1 MPRRITSWR
10 RGGAIG
16 ILTLLLLVLA
26 ACGTSATPTAV
37 TGAATTASPIGS
49 TTSAPMTATSPPAST
64 AATTAP
70 ASGATT
76 ATSGTPA
83 AASGA
88 TSPTIAATASRPA
101 ATASRP
107 SATAATS
114 AVRYVIV
121 PANSKATYKVAET
134 FINQGNRY
142 NVAEGSTSDIAG
154 DITIDK
160 TKPAASRVGTIT
172 VDISKLESDSEQR
185 DDQIRARWLES
196 TKFPTATFVGKR
208 IEGLTDAPYKDGEEL
223 TFRIIG
229 DLTVRNVTKEVTF
242 DARGKIVGDLFTGT
256 ATTTFNMTD
265 FGFDPPS
272 ILGIL
277 KSENGV
283 ELVLTIEAKRT
294 P

>member
-1 MPRRITSWR
+1 MPKDRCSWR
-10 RGGAIG
+10 PVGPLG
-16 ILTLLLLVLA
+16 LVTLIALLLA
-26 ACGTSATPTAV
+26 ACGTSATPTATTGAAV
-37 TGAATTASPIGS
+37 ASSAPTAAPTAAALAPTTAATAGGAATTPA
-49 TTSAPMTATSPPAST
+49 ATAST
-64 AATTAP
+64 ATAS
-70 ASGATT
+70 ASGTVT
-76 ATSGTPA
+76 

-88 TSPTIAATASRPA
+88 TPSGAAATAPRA
-101 ATASRP
+101 

-114 AVRYVIV
+114 ATRYAIV
-121 PANSKATYKVAET
+121 PTNSKATYRVSET
-134 FINQGNRY
+134 FINQGNRL
-142 NVAEGSTSDIAG
+142 NVAEGTTGDITG
-154 DITIDK
+154 EITIDK
-160 TKPAASRVGTIT
+160 TKPSASRVGTIK

-196 TKFPTATFVGKR
+196 TKFPTATFVPKR
-208 IEGLTDAPYKDGEEL
+208 LEGLPDTPYTEGAEL

-242 DARGKIVGDLFTGT
+242 DAKGKVVGDLFTGT

-277 KSENGV
+277 KAENGV
-283 ELVLTIEAKRT
+283 ELTLTIEAKRV